1 MRQRGDKGAKLLSS
15 LQRYIQYC
23 TYKLQPLS
31 QADQQ
36 EVLQEVAIKLL
47 SKHSQVQ
54 TNCAGWLFTIVRNE
68 YIDHLR
74 RQLQQVQT
82 LVESPNGDL
91 IALEASYAVTPSN
104 PENLFLETDC
114 LEHVFQHIEQQTTGV
129 EDMQIYTAYAL
140 GNSNEEIAAQTGRS
154 TGAIAKRLSLLRER
168 VRQLRQ
174 ALC

>member
-36 EVLQEVAIKLL
+36 EVLQEVALKLL
-47 SKHSQVQ
+47 SKHSQVH
-54 TNCAGWLFTIVRNE
+54 TNCAGWLFTLVRHE
-68 YIDHLR
+68 YIDQLR
-74 RQLQQVQT
+74 RQVQQVQT

-91 IALEASYAVTPSN
+91 VALEPYFAVTTTSHD
-104 PENLFLETDC
+104 NLFLEADC
-114 LEHVFQHIEQQTTGV
+114 FEYVFNHIEQQPTGT
-129 EDMQIYTAYAL
+129 EDIQIYTAYAS
-140 GNSNEEIAAQTGRS
+140 GESNEAIAVQTGRS